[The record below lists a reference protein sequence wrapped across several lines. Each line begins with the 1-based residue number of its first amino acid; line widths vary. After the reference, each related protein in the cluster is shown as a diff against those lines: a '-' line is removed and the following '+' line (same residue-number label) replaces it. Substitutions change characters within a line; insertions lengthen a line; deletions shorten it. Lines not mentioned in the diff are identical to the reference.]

1 MRLEV
6 GHKPSSAVSIF
17 GNGSRL
23 KPSTKI
29 KSQVPASVDLHAF
42 ERNPQFVIQHM
53 SIANGG
59 TTTLALTSTAWRCV
73 AGVGF
78 LKGDLRPL
86 SPER

>member
-1 MRLEV
+1 VRLEV

-59 TTTLALTSTAWRCV
+59 TTTLALTSRRCV